1 MATPDYLV
9 CLNCES
15 PCYNFEWGDEGCEQ
29 GLCEVC
35 GNDEAD
41 QFVTE
46 ADFDAIVD
54 APRNHG
60 KDH

>member
-15 PCYNFEWGDEGCEQ
+15 PCYTFEWGDDGVEEAFCQ
-29 GLCEVC
+29 VC
-35 GNDEAD
+35 GNDEPD

-46 ADFDAIVD
+46 EDFDAITAERD
-54 APRNHG
+54 G
-60 KDH
+60 